1 VRRRASTPLR
11 TRAWTVVGAGGLGRL
26 RVLDRH
32 LISLPQLLVP
42 GLARLLLSERS
53 VDTRID
59 ENLIENLLM
68 EMAQTERS
76 STLHPRR
83 EAERLGTGA
92 TPAIAFLAVADHADR
107 VLPELERLAGPKN
120 GALGSYHGTLAG
132 LHHRIDYALLTHA
145 VSARGGRSEV
155 AEFLARWFDGR
166 QPLVASCQRAVTW
179 FAAHP
184 DTAIERAG

>member
-1 VRRRASTPLR
+1 MRRQSSSRCSER
-11 TRAWTVVGAGGLGRL
+11 VKVVEIEELAAGPTESVGREA
-26 RVLDRH
+26 RQRR
-32 LISLPQLLVP
+32 PP

-92 TPAIAFLAVADHADR
+92 TLAIAFLAVADHADR

>member
-1 VRRRASTPLR
+1 
-11 TRAWTVVGAGGLGRL
+11 
-26 RVLDRH
+26 
-32 LISLPQLLVP
+32 
-42 GLARLLLSERS
+42 LLLSERS
-53 VDTRID
+53 VDTRVD
-59 ENLIENLLM
+59 EDLLDNLLI

-92 TPAIAFLAVADHADR
+92 TPAIAFLAGADHADR
-107 VLPELERLAGPKN
+107 VLPEIERLAGPKD
-120 GALGSYHGTLAG
+120 GALGKAIGRTFSMVRDKFGDKLISKEKSYRGTLAG
-132 LHHRIDYALLTHA
+132 LHHGIDCALLTHA
-145 VSARGGRSEV
+145 VATRCGRSDV
-155 AEFLARWFDGR
+155 AEFLARWLDER